1 MRKIFLKR
9 ELINYVLFNFANV
22 FSPTLTKIVKLK
34 KGTRDFTEAKV
45 EIIV

>member
-34 KGTRDFTEAKV
+34 RAHAILQKQK
-45 EIIV
+45 